1 MHWFLLPSHT
11 GSSLRAKVMPLDSF
25 VVLMYTAVPL
35 CYSVLL
41 LGGWDLGGKENG
53 RKEEMR
59 EHGRWYIIKC

>member
-1 MHWFLLPSHT
+1 
-11 GSSLRAKVMPLDSF
+11 MPLDSS